1 MCIYICV
8 SVAKHQFFKLEVN
21 RQSQVLVNSYTRFS
35 GVHGMQLFSCYFFNE
50 CMQDAANFLYFFYL
64 NPYTLH
70 GCQDSNLESFLKK
83 QLLQTTTIEASSEN
97 NMKTFLDWLC
107 SLLRVHVCNY
117 AIETQTETPWLLI
130 IIAVFDFYPSLV
142 ALDTHKQIL
151 CGRKFVILS
160 PTFFW

>member
-1 MCIYICV
+1 MHARRCKF
-8 SVAKHQFFKLEVN
+8 SLFFLFEPIHT
-21 RQSQVLVNSYTRFS
+21 TRMS
-35 GVHGMQLFSCYFFNE
+35 RL
-50 CMQDAANFLYFFYL
+50 D
-64 NPYTLH
+64 
-70 GCQDSNLESFLKK
+70 LESFLKK